1 MRPEI
6 QVDVIASCPCIFF
19 SFYLVCFEEKSKLLV
34 LSVSPRSYFV
44 IAELE
49 RSITSVLHMYLNL
62 IRINFGGKYSW
73 WFYVIVWFLFLL
85 HWFQYCCL
93 LCMLCSSS
101 RVLDWLDSF
110 APRKLVDPRKLLLK
124 GICPINCSHEKI
136 VYIVD
141 KLHNVYSRARG
152 HLLPKSRKW
161 TLFAAHRPFD
171 QFSVCGLQLLKRL
184 ECWTRLLLS

>member
-101 RVLDWLDSF
+101 RVLETGLIVLLQENWLIRENYFWSVFVLLIALMKKSCTLLTNCITSTVGPGAIYYQSQGSGPCLLRIVLSTSF
-110 APRKLVDPRKLLLK
+110 LCA
-124 GICPINCSHEKI
+124 GCSF
-136 VYIVD
+136 
-141 KLHNVYSRARG
+141 LRG
-152 HLLPKSRKW
+152 
-161 TLFAAHRPFD
+161 
-171 QFSVCGLQLLKRL
+171 
-184 ECWTRLLLS
+184 